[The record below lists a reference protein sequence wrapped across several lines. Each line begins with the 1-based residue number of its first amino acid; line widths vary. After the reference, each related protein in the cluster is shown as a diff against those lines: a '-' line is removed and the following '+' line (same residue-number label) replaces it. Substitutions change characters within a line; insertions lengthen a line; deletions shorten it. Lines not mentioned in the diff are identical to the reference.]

1 MTNIKIFSNRMGT
14 VADNLARIRA
24 SLPDGVTLVAVSKFH
39 PAEALQEAY
48 DAGQRVFGESRPQEM
63 AAKYRELPK
72 DIEWHMIGH
81 LQTNKVKYLAP
92 FVSLIHSVDSMKLAE
107 TIDKEAAKAGRM
119 IDVLLQLHIAQEETK
134 FGWDAAELEHFLQNG
149 ELSALKHIR
158 IRGLMGMA
166 SLTDDTAQVS
176 GEFRTL
182 HNVFITF
189 REKYLPHMDV
199 LSMGMS
205 GDYPLAIAE
214 GATMVRIGSSIFGAR
229 QY

>member
-1 MTNIKIFSNRMGT
+1 MGS

-24 SLPDGVTLVAVSKFH
+24 SLPEGVTLVAVSKFH

-48 DAGQRVFGESRPQEM
+48 DAGHRIFGESRPQEM

-92 FVSLIHSVDSMKLAE
+92 FVSLIHSVDSLKLAE
-107 TIDKEAAKAGRM
+107 TIDKEAARAGRV

-134 FGWDAAELEHFLQNG
+134 FGWNAAELEHFLQNG

-166 SLTDDTAQVS
+166 SLTDDKVQVS

>member
-14 VADNLARIRA
+14 VADNLARIRT
-24 SLPDGVTLVAVSKFH
+24 SLPEGVTLVAVSKFH

-92 FVSLIHSVDSMKLAE
+92 FVSLIHSVDSLKLAE
-107 TIDKEAAKAGRM
+107 TIDKEATKAGRV

-166 SLTDDTAQVS
+166 SLTDDAAQVS

-189 REKYLPHMDV
+189 RGKYLPQMDV

>member
-1 MTNIKIFSNRMGT
+1 MTNIKNVSNRMGT

-24 SLPDGVTLVAVSKFH
+24 SLPEGVTLVAVSKFH

-72 DIEWHMIGH
+72 DIRWHMIGH

-134 FGWDAAELEHFLQNG
+134 FGWDAAELEHFLQNE

>member
-1 MTNIKIFSNRMGT
+1 MVYVDRLRQVREA
-14 VADNLARIRA
+14 VAECGRE
-24 SLPDGVTLVAVSKFH
+24 VAVVAAVKMQTKETVRELMCLA
-39 PAEALQEAY
+39 PDLILGENRVQELT
-48 DAGQRVFGESRPQEM
+48 
-63 AAKYRELPK
+63 AKYDPAYR
-72 DIEWHMIGH
+72 WHFIGQ

-134 FGWDAAELEHFLQNG
+134 FGWDAAELEHFLQNE

>member
-48 DAGQRVFGESRPQEM
+48 EAGQRVFGESRPQEM

-92 FVSLIHSVDSMKLAE
+92 FVSLIHSVDSLRLAE
-107 TIDKEAAKAGRM
+107 TIDKEAAKAGRV

-166 SLTDDTAQVS
+166 SLADDTAQVS

-189 REKYLPHMDV
+189 REKYLPQMDV